1 MDQWEGEQMMTG
13 LTFLFECSIL
23 FNFFLIFFGLL
34 SLMFYLASFINQRD
48 RKFVRPALPCLSDL
62 TSMFWYICVLFVIV
76 FKV

>member
-48 RKFVRPALPCLSDL
+48 RKFVRPALPF
-62 TSMFWYICVLFVIV
+62 MFVRPHEYVLVHLCSVCYCF
-76 FKV
+76 